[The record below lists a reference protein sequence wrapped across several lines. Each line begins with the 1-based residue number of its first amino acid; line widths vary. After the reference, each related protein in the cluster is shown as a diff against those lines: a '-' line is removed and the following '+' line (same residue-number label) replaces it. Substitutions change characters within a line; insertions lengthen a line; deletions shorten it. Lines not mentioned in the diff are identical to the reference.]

1 MSDIVDRLRNP
12 KRALWY
18 CREFSRGDDESLDI
32 QEAADEIE
40 RLRGLLR
47 EVRARFPAGFHD
59 AELMDRIS
67 AALAGTADQLHWSS
81 GDPSVTITP
90 QGEMS
95 VDPQCPACGRS
106 TKRHPGY
113 IIGNHWLESAYE
125 RICAGEAE
133 DDVLRDYD
141 VVRVTNQP
149 KACAAKDCCIEVHGA
164 GTCATCG
171 RTASPTPAA
180 LSPAQLEAANL
191 GLANESVRLQEA
203 LRFYAEREHI
213 VFTDEAEEGRWEPGS
228 DPEAPN
234 WMDRLDLSMMIEDGG
249 VAREALKPFEVTAD
263 PTTEVQK

>member
-47 EVRARFPAGFHD
+47 QCLTDEFGIGRGIGSKVLRQD
-59 AELMDRIS
+59 ID

-141 VVRVTNQP
+141 VFRV
-149 KACAAKDCCIEVHGA
+149 AAPFVD
-164 GTCATCG
+164 
-171 RTASPTPAA
+171 
-180 LSPAQLEAANL
+180 
-191 GLANESVRLQEA
+191 
-203 LRFYAEREHI
+203 
-213 VFTDEAEEGRWEPGS
+213 
-228 DPEAPN
+228 DPEA
-234 WMDRLDLSMMIEDGG
+234 
-249 VAREALKPFEVTAD
+249 K
-263 PTTEVQK
+263 

>member
-1 MSDIVDRLRNP
+1 MSQYHPDTSAFLDQQGRFAQQRGDTVTAQAFVNARLEYDRLNAQ
-12 KRALWY
+12 ALEL
-18 CREFSRGDDESLDI
+18 CAELSGLRREN
-32 QEAADEIE
+32 E
-40 RLRGLLR
+40 RLRGLLGEAADDIEHWGGYASEYFKDKWHLEDDIKKYR
-47 EVRARFPAGFHD
+47 D
-59 AELMDRIS
+59 

-149 KACAAKDCCIEVHGA
+149 SVAVDNGWRETVMACGCIYRGVLTPFCPYHP
-164 GTCATCG
+164 AT
-171 RTASPTPAA
+171 P
-180 LSPAQLEAANL
+180 
-191 GLANESVRLQEA
+191 V
-203 LRFYAEREHI
+203 
-213 VFTDEAEEGRWEPGS
+213 
-228 DPEAPN
+228 
-234 WMDRLDLSMMIEDGG
+234 
-249 VAREALKPFEVTAD
+249 